1 MFNFPNA
8 KAVFQIKNIIKFI
21 AVVAI
26 ITPAI
31 AYSQGVN
38 QGLIQGVNQDKFTGI
53 GRAATSNEVTAWDI
67 DVRPDFKGLPK
78 GMGSVSQGEKV
89 WEAQCAS
96 CHGSFGENNA
106 VFSALAGYTTKKDV
120 ETGRV
125 ASLLPDAVAPTRT
138 TMMKVSQLS
147 TLWDY
152 INRAMPWTAPKSLTP
167 NEVYAVTAYLLNLG
181 NVVPD
186 DFTLSDQNIA
196 ETQKKLPN
204 RAGMTTAHAMW
215 PGNEFGGTAKPD
227 TQGSDCMT
235 NCKTE
240 VHVASFIPEYAR
252 NAHGNIADQNRTYG
266 QFKGANT
273 SSNST
278 IASVYVALSAP
289 KMIVNPVVSAAPDI
303 ATKAA
308 PKTLKSADVMPT
320 LNKYACT
327 ACHGMDNKIVGPSFR
342 DIAAKQ
348 AGKTDAAAYLAG
360 KIKGGS
366 SGVYGSIPMPPQSLG
381 EVELLNVVKWI
392 TSGAAK

>member
-1 MFNFPNA
+1 MFSFPKFSA
-8 KAVFQIKNIIKFI
+8 FDVFFTSLLKLQNTIKII
-21 AVVAI
+21 ALLLI
-26 ITPAI
+26 ITPATAI
-31 AYSQGVN
+31 SHGKIE
-38 QGLIQGVNQDKFTGI
+38 GKFENI
-53 GRAATSNEVTAWDI
+53 GRPATANEVKAWDI

-96 CHGSFGENNA
+96 CHGSFGENNT
-106 VFSALAGYTTKKDV
+106 VFSALAGYTTKKDI

-125 ASLLPDAVAPTRT
+125 ASLLPEAVAPTRT

-186 DFTLSDQNIA
+186 DFTLTDANIA

-215 PGNEFGGTAKPD
+215 PGNEFKGTGKPD
-227 TQGSDCMT
+227 TQGSECMS

-240 VHVASFIPEYAR
+240 ANVASFLPDYAR
-252 NAHGNIADQNRTYG
+252 NAHGNLAEQNRTFG
-266 QFKGANT
+266 QFVGANT
-273 SSNST
+273 AA
-278 IASVYVALSAP
+278 ASVLNTNNAHN
-289 KMIVNPVVSAAPDI
+289 IVVKNDIQTKTENIKKPEPVG
-303 ATKAA
+303 
-308 PKTLKSADVMPT
+308 LKRSDVNAT

-327 ACHGMDNKIVGPSFR
+327 ACHGIDNKIVGPSFKE
-342 DIAAKQ
+342 IAAKQ
-348 AGKTDAAAYLAG
+348 RARADAVAYLTG
-360 KIKGGS
+360 KIKSGS
-366 SGVYGSIPMPPQSLG
+366 SGVYGSMHMPPQSLA
-381 EVELLNVVKWI
+381 EAELADVVKWI
-392 TSGAAK
+392 VSGAIK

>member
-1 MFNFPNA
+1 MFNCHDFSSIF
-8 KAVFQIKNIIKFI
+8 KMQIATKII
-21 AVVAI
+21 ATLAI
-26 ITPAI
+26 ITPASGI
-31 AYSQGVN
+31 SQSKYDGV
-38 QGLIQGVNQDKFTGI
+38 
-53 GRAATSNEVTAWDI
+53 GRTATSNEVAAWDI

-96 CHGSFGENNA
+96 CHGSFGENNT

-120 ETGRV
+120 EAGRV
-125 ASLLPDAVAPTRT
+125 ASLLPNAVAPTRT

-181 NVVPD
+181 NVVSD

-196 ETQKKLPN
+196 DTQKRLPN

-215 PGNEFGGTAKPD
+215 PGKEFGGTARPD
-227 TQGSDCMT
+227 VQGSDCMT

-240 VHVASFIPEYAR
+240 VNVASFIPEYAR
-252 NAHGNIADQNRTYG
+252 NAHGNIAEQNRTYG

-273 SSNST
+273 SNNLALAGVS
-278 IASVYVALSAP
+278 IAVSDP
-289 KMIVNPVVSAAPDI
+289 KTMVNPVVSAAPDI
-303 ATKAA
+303 ATKAS
-308 PKTLKSADVMPT
+308 PKTLKSADVMAT
-320 LNKYACT
+320 LNKFACT
-327 ACHGMDNKIVGPSFR
+327 ACHGMDNKIVGPSFKE
-342 DIAAKQ
+342 IAAKQ
-348 AGKTDAAAYLAG
+348 GSKEGGKTDAAAYLAG
-360 KIKGGS
+360 KIRGGS

-381 EVELLNVVKWI
+381 EAELSSVATWLA
-392 TSGAAK
+392 TGAAK